1 MILTMT
7 QSVRRQLNEK
17 IQERYLMKM
26 RSEKTKDKR
35 LKMSLRQ
42 HMIEIQ
48 HKINAIGDSLHMLEE
63 GYSFT
68 RQGWIQR

>member
-7 QSVRRQLNEK
+7 QSVRRQLDEK
-17 IQERYLMKM
+17 IKERYVMKL
-26 RSEKTKDKR
+26 RSENTKDKR

-42 HMIEIQ
+42 HMIEMQ

-68 RQGWIQR
+68 RRGWVQR